1 VPRARFL
8 GGRLRPPTSPYPHL
22 GADGQKVEIAESLLR
37 VIKMIHFVSV
47 IPKTH
52 ENGAKWPRTTF
63 SGEMC
68 RARVGTPAG
77 SSATKV
83 VLEQRVRAHTTN
95 QPMHWT
101 HAEVRALGIGQLS
114 TYYRVERD
122 GKRVSG
128 KRAESTTVSV
138 GAVRRERKNA
148 TTRQ

>member
-1 VPRARFL
+1 
-8 GGRLRPPTSPYPHL
+8 
-22 GADGQKVEIAESLLR
+22 
-37 VIKMIHFVSV
+37 MIHFVSV

-68 RARVGTPAG
+68 RARVGAPLG
-77 SSATKV
+77 PSATKV

-114 TYYRVERD
+114 TYYRVERE
-122 GKRVSG
+122 GKSVSG
-128 KRAESTTVSV
+128 RRAESTTVSV
-138 GAVRRERKNA
+138 GAARHEQKNT